1 MKDTVVEVGPVA
13 VRGQSRAEQHVESTA
28 LQFIDDEIAMLDEQ
42 PVAVTAVWRQV
53 FSAVLPERVET
64 AVLVCPTWW
73 PRPRI
78 ARVQEAAATRSTNV
92 VVVQRA
98 DILVVNVPGVPAVV
112 EIAPELVV
120 IWRSGGVIAAEP
132 RLGDDVDVIRSV
144 VDGVGSATT
153 VLLDA
158 PRGVAGAVDL
168 ARAISQHLRADGVA
182 VTTVPP
188 DRVLAAARDRSIS
201 PRTSEPASPK
211 GRRIAALIAVR
222 ASVALIC
229 VGLGFTSGTDQSDA
243 TAVPMTL
250 LVEGRVAVKVP
261 ALWRV
266 QRITSG
272 SGSARVQV
280 TAPDTSNAVLLTQSQ
295 VRKGE
300 TLSATSATLR
310 NALDDQQAGI
320 FSAFKPD
327 DRRADR
333 AAATYREVR
342 DGRQIDW
349 TVFVDDTVRIGIGC
363 QSASGSAF
371 VGDPVCEEAIRS
383 AHALV

>member
-1 MKDTVVEVGPVA
+1 MTDTVIEVGPVA
-13 VRGQSRAEQHVESTA
+13 VRGQFRAEHHLESTA

-53 FSAVLPERVET
+53 FSAVLPEHVET

-73 PRPRI
+73 PSPRI
-78 ARVQEAAATRSTNV
+78 ARVREAAATRSTKV
-92 VVVQRA
+92 VVLQRA
-98 DILVVNVPGVPAVV
+98 DALVVDVPGVPAVV
-112 EIAPELVV
+112 EIAPEFVV
-120 IWRSGGVIAAEP
+120 IWRSGRVIAAEP
-132 RLGDDVDVIRSV
+132 RLGDDDEVIRSV
-144 VDGVGSATT
+144 ADGVGSATT
-153 VLLDA
+153 VLVDA
-158 PRGVAGAVDL
+158 PRGVAGAVHL
-168 ARAISQHLRADGVA
+168 ARAISEHLRADGVA
-182 VTTVPP
+182 VTTVAPE
-188 DRVLAAARDRSIS
+188 RVLAAARDRNSS
-201 PRTSEPASPK
+201 PHKPEPAWPR
-211 GRRIAALIAVR
+211 GQRMAGLTAVG
-222 ASVALIC
+222 ASVALVC
-229 VGLGFTSGTDQSDA
+229 VGLGFASGTNQPGA
-243 TAVPMTL
+243 TPVPMTL

-280 TAPDTSNAVLLTQSQ
+280 TAPDSSNAVLLTQSQ
-295 VRKGE
+295 VRRGE

-320 FSAFKPD
+320 FSAFTPD
-327 DRRADR
+327 DRRASR

-349 TVFVDDTVRIGIGC
+349 TVFVDDAMRIGIGC
-363 QSASGSAF
+363 QSAPGSEF
-371 VGDPVCEEAIRS
+371 VGDYVCEEAIRS

>member
-1 MKDTVVEVGPVA
+1 MTDTVVEVGPVA

-73 PRPRI
+73 PSPRI

-92 VVVQRA
+92 VVVHRA
-98 DILVVNVPGVPAVV
+98 DILVVDVPGVPAVV
-112 EIAPELVV
+112 EIAPEFVV

-132 RLGDDVDVIRSV
+132 RLGDDVHIIRSV

-153 VLLDA
+153 VLVDA

-168 ARAISQHLRADGVA
+168 ARAISEHLRADGVA

-188 DRVLAAARDRSIS
+188 DRVLAAARDRSSS
-201 PRTSEPASPK
+201 PHTSEPAWPR
-211 GRRIAALIAVR
+211 GHRIAALIAVGV
-222 ASVALIC
+222 SVALIC
-229 VGLGFTSGTDQSDA
+229 AGLGFTSGTDQSDA
-243 TAVPMTL
+243 TSVPMTL

-261 ALWRV
+261 ALWQV

-363 QSASGSAF
+363 QGAPGSAF